1 MAEADAMGRR
11 RPEQIIR
18 EQAARFPTFS
28 TTQYGGNIS
37 FEETKLTSEQAKQLL
52 PSIHNTLTALGLV
65 PGAGIVFDIADAG
78 VYSLEALFAKDSE
91 SRKSAMAGMA
101 LAGTAAIPLG
111 GLGVG
116 FAKLGKNLQKSSE
129 EVMSLGK
136 EAQEIAKKAEDTLAK
151 LSPNPSSKELADLDK
166 LNNAFDDIV
175 NKQLP
180 KAKEQFSDLLN
191 QADEALKSTK
201 TKASQTVTDAT
212 AGMSAKNRIKYLE
225 ETQNILGDIKKST
238 ADDIKKFKEIR
249 TGAKKTV
256 KQSEKGIPGAT
267 DTIGYVRYSQD
278 VAARGKLPPATQKRL
293 NKLDD
298 ELGVTAKNQPL
309 EQRRVTD
316 FQARNPDV
324 SLAPSIVRPSKTE
337 LAPVVQKNAIEKNV
351 TPFRTTTDT
360 RARGNPAQEL
370 ILRQRQARRRGFSG
384 ASESQRRNFRLVPD
398 QKRLPAPPTTST
410 GSTVPVPDAGTGMAG
425 ARSTPTATPTSTPT
439 STSMPP
445 INPSAAPSATRTYPT
460 PSGSPTVNVSTP
472 TRAGRDLPF
481 PNVPTQTVLNTTKTG
496 KPFPRQP
503 VRAGDEALQGTAGF
517 TSRMPGASLRRPI
530 LTPLAMGGVMG
541 LTAAGRAIQMSRADQ
556 QRKENQLRQEEARR
570 QIQREAEEAF
580 SVGQEEAEEAFNASG
595 AKAAPTTRATSSSDT
610 APNWRDS
617 MPSGRVAPKT
627 LFDAAMPVV
636 PVPPQPQKS
645 KEPVDPP
652 EPNTKD
658 QKDLRTK
665 IINSIDVDKTRKR
678 EQDRI
683 NRLQLQA
690 RRALGTGKPRG
701 GGVGV
706 LRTEPQRLNRIEE
719 GQASIAADQT
729 PRDEALR
736 RARQRMDTVRAAQ
749 RGRDQFYKDIVKDP
763 RGLRVPTDAFGGTRT
778 IPRRSNPYIVGPA
791 PEIQN
796 QTVRDAF
803 EDTPANRKRIRTMAD
818 GQFAGLID
826 EDETKKPRRR
836 RASLLRRR

>member
-1 MAEADAMGRR
+1 MAEADMMGRR
-11 RPEQIIR
+11 RPEQILAE
-18 EQAARFPTFS
+18 EQEKYGPTYRP
-28 TTQYGGNIS
+28 TQFGSNIS
-37 FEETKLTSEQAKQLL
+37 FEETKLTSEKAKQLL
-52 PSIHNTLTALGLV
+52 PSIHNTLTGLGLL
-65 PGAGIVFDIADAG
+65 PGAGIVFDMADAAIYG
-78 VYSLEALFAKDSE
+78 LEALFAKDSE
-91 SRKSAMAGMA
+91 SRGSAMAGMA
-101 LAGTAAIPLG
+101 LAGTAAIPLAGIGG
-111 GLGVG
+111 GL
-116 FAKLGKNLQKSSE
+116 AKLGKNLQKSSE

-166 LNNAFDDIV
+166 LNNAFNDIV

-212 AGMSAKNRIKYLE
+212 SGMSVRNRTKFLQ
-225 ETQNILGDIKKST
+225 ETQNIVSDLKKST
-238 ADDIKKFKEIR
+238 ADDIKKFREIR

-256 KQSEKGIPGAT
+256 KQSEKGIPEAT
-267 DTIGYVRYSQD
+267 DTIGYVNYSKD
-278 VAARGKLPPATQKRL
+278 VATRGKLPPATQKRL

-298 ELGVTAKNQPL
+298 ELGVTAKNQPF
-309 EQRRVTD
+309 EQRRVAD

-324 SLAPSIVRPSKTE
+324 SLAPPFFRPSKTE

-370 ILRQRQARRRGFSG
+370 ILRQRQARRQGFSG
-384 ASESQRRNFRLVPD
+384 ASESQRRNFGLVPN

-410 GSTVPVPDAGTGMAG
+410 GSTIPVPNAGRGTAG
-425 ARSTPTATPTSTPT
+425 ATSTPT

-460 PSGSPTVNVSTP
+460 PSGSPIVNASTP

-481 PNVPTQTVLNTTKTG
+481 PNVPTQTVLNTTSTG
-496 KPFPRQP
+496 QRVGPTVGK
-503 VRAGDEALQGTAGF
+503 V
-517 TSRMPGASLRRPI
+517 PGMSLRYPK
-530 LTPLAMGGVMG
+530 TTALAMGGVMG
-541 LTAAGRAIQMSRADQ
+541 LTAAGRAIQTSRANQ

-570 QIQREAEEAF
+570 QTQREAEEAF

-617 MPSGRVAPKT
+617 MPSDRVGPKT
-627 LFDAAMPVV
+627 LFDAAMPEV

-645 KEPVDPP
+645 KEPVDTP
-652 EPNTKD
+652 EPGKVAQD
-658 QKDLRTK
+658 DLREK
-665 IINSIDVDKTRKR
+665 IVNSIDVEKTRKR

-690 RRALGTGKPRG
+690 RRAMGTGTPRG
-701 GGVGV
+701 GGLQF
-706 LRTEPQRLNRIEE
+706 LRTEPERLNRIEE

-749 RGRDQFYKDIVKDP
+749 RGRDQYYQDIVKGS
-763 RGLRVPTDAFGGTRT
+763 RRRT
-778 IPRRSNPYIVGPA
+778 NPYMVGPA

-803 EDTPANRKRIRTMAD
+803 EDTPANRERIRTMAG
-818 GQFAGLID
+818 GQFAGLLD
-826 EDETKKPRRR
+826 EDDTKKPRRR

>member
-65 PGAGIVFDIADAG
+65 PGAGIVFDLADAA
-78 VYSLEALFAKDSE
+78 VYGLEALFAKDSE
-91 SRKSAMAGMA
+91 SRGSAMAGMA
-101 LAGTAAIPLG
+101 LAGTAAIPFVGLG
-111 GLGVG
+111 GGL
-116 FAKLGKNLQKSSE
+116 AKLGKNLQKSSE

-166 LNNAFDDIV
+166 LNNAFNDIV

-212 AGMSAKNRIKYLE
+212 AGMSVKNRAKFLQ
-225 ETQNILGDIKKST
+225 ETQNIVSDIRKST

-278 VAARGKLPPATQKRL
+278 VAARGKLPPATQRRL

-298 ELGVTAKNQPL
+298 ELGVTAKNQPF
-309 EQRRVTD
+309 EQRRVAD
-316 FQARNPDV
+316 FAANNPRPTSITPYIPSTTNLSTIPPRV
-324 SLAPSIVRPSKTE
+324 STVKTIPRPEIGPTLRPTPTKPSIGGQPRRMVSTQIKEINPT
-337 LAPVVQKNAIEKNV
+337 A
-351 TPFRTTTDT
+351 TRTITDT
-360 RARGNPAQEL
+360 RARGSDRAEQ
-370 ILRQRQARRRGFSG
+370 ILKSRQQQRAFG
-384 ASESQRRNFRLVPD
+384 SQKNIDDILYEGERF
-398 QKRLPAPPTTST
+398 RLPAPPTTST
-410 GSTVPVPDAGTGMAG
+410 GSTIPVPNAGRGMAG
-425 ARSTPTATPTSTPT
+425 ARSTPTSTP
-439 STSMPP
+439 SKYQMGSFQFLPRPP
-445 INPSAAPSATRTYPT
+445 VNRAAPSATRTYPT
-460 PSGSPTVNVSTP
+460 PSGSPTVNASTP

-517 TSRMPGASLRRPI
+517 TSRMPNASLRRPI

-570 QIQREAEEAF
+570 QIQKEAEEAF
-580 SVGQEEAEEAFNASG
+580 SVGQEEAEKAFNASG

-652 EPNTKD
+652 EP
-658 QKDLRTK
+658 
-665 IINSIDVDKTRKR
+665 
-678 EQDRI
+678 
-683 NRLQLQA
+683 
-690 RRALGTGKPRG
+690 
-701 GGVGV
+701 
-706 LRTEPQRLNRIEE
+706 
-719 GQASIAADQT
+719 
-729 PRDEALR
+729 
-736 RARQRMDTVRAAQ
+736 
-749 RGRDQFYKDIVKDP
+749 
-763 RGLRVPTDAFGGTRT
+763 
-778 IPRRSNPYIVGPA
+778 
-791 PEIQN
+791 
-796 QTVRDAF
+796 
-803 EDTPANRKRIRTMAD
+803 
-818 GQFAGLID
+818 
-826 EDETKKPRRR
+826 
-836 RASLLRRR
+836 

>member
-1 MAEADAMGRR
+1 MADADMMGRR
-11 RPEQIIR
+11 RREQILAE
-18 EQAARFPTFS
+18 EQEKYGPTYRP
-28 TTQYGGNIS
+28 TQFGSSIS
-37 FEETKLTSEQAKQLL
+37 FEETKLTSEKAKQLL

-78 VYSLEALFAKDSE
+78 VYGLEALFAKDSE

-101 LAGTAAIPLG
+101 LAGTAAIPLVGLGG
-111 GLGVG
+111 GL
-116 FAKLGKNLQKSSE
+116 AKLGKNLQKSSE

-166 LNNAFDDIV
+166 LNNAFNDIV

-212 AGMSAKNRIKYLE
+212 SGMSVKNRTKYIE
-225 ETQNILGDIKKST
+225 ETQKIIGDIKKST

-298 ELGVTAKNQPL
+298 ELGVTAKNQPF
-309 EQRRVTD
+309 EQRRTAD

-370 ILRQRQARRRGFSG
+370 LLRQRQARRRGFSG
-384 ASESQRRNFRLVPD
+384 ASESQRRNFGLVPN

-410 GSTVPVPDAGTGMAG
+410 GSTVPVPNVGKGTAG
-425 ARSTPTATPTSTPT
+425 ATSTPT

-445 INPSAAPSATRTYPT
+445 INPSAVPSATRTYPT
-460 PSGSPTVNVSTP
+460 PSGSPTVNASTP

-517 TSRMPGASLRRPI
+517 TSRIPGASLRRPK
-530 LTPLAMGGVMG
+530 TTALAMGGVMG

-570 QIQREAEEAF
+570 QTQREAEEAF

-595 AKAAPTTRATSSSDT
+595 AKAAPTARATSSSDT

-627 LFDAAMPVV
+627 LFDAAMPEV

-645 KEPVDPP
+645 KEPVDTP
-652 EPNTKD
+652 EPGKVAQD
-658 QKDLRTK
+658 DLRKK
-665 IINSIDVDKTRKR
+665 IVNSIDVDKTRKR

-690 RRALGTGKPRG
+690 RRAMGTGTPRG
-701 GGVGV
+701 GGLQF
-706 LRTEPQRLNRIEE
+706 LRTEPERLNRIEE

-749 RGRDQFYKDIVKDP
+749 RGRDQYYQDIVKGS
-763 RGLRVPTDAFGGTRT
+763 RRRT
-778 IPRRSNPYIVGPA
+778 NPYMVGPA
-791 PEIQN
+791 PDSKGFE
-796 QTVRDAF
+796 TEADA
-803 EDTPANRKRIRTMAD
+803 KRIRNIQEGKFAD
-818 GQFAGLID
+818 ILDD
-826 EDETKKPRRR
+826 EDKTNIRRR
-836 RASLLRRR
+836 FNLFRKNR